1 MTHIRGIH
9 TAASG
14 LESTC
19 LVFTYGLDIF
29 WIRVTPSRMFDVLK
43 EDFDYWL
50 IAGTLL
56 ILVLVTVIS
65 NRLASM
71 KMLKQAWQ

>member
-1 MTHIRGIH
+1 
-9 TAASG
+9 
-14 LESTC
+14 
-19 LVFTYGLDIF
+19 
-29 WIRVTPSRMFDVLK
+29 MFDVLK

-71 KMLKQAWQ
+71 KMLRQAWQ